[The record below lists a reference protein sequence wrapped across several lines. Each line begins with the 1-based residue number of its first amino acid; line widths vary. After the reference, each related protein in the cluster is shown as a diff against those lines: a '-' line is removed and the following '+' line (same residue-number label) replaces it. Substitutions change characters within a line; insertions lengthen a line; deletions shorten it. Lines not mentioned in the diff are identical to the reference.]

1 MSDNITV
8 YWVSKELAA
17 DDGDAAG
24 DEERDRPL
32 VEEFEGEVIYG
43 DLREREDRSSG
54 FLLHRLP
61 DSPAVRGRRSI
72 VLLHTQYRHCGRR
85 GPY

>member
-8 YWVSKELAA
+8 YWVSEELAA

-32 VEEFEGEVIYG
+32 VEEFEGEVIDG

-54 FLLHRLP
+54 FLLHRER
-61 DSPAVRGRRSI
+61 DSPLRYQEQPRWHS
-72 VLLHTQYRHCGRR
+72 
-85 GPY
+85 